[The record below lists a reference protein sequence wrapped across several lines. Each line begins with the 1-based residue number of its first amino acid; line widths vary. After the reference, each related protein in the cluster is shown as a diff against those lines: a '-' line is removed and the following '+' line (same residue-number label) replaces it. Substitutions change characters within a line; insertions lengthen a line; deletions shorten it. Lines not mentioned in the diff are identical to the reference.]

1 MAKRD
6 VKNKPSH
13 SDRTLLIAP
22 LFFPSTAFAQTNHK
36 HRHRDELNALPDTSQ
51 LPTIPPP
58 GQPKERGVGAPKRGS
73 SSRHYTG
80 GVLAAILTPV
90 FAGQEVISE
99 EARVQVREQVRAH
112 RRTGGVSEPS
122 RAEPS
127 GAASVSQSVSHGD
140 VITAKAN

>member
-1 MAKRD
+1 MKYSLTLGGTRCTHRSCGATLVKRSYTKRFVCFFFMAKRD

-22 LFFPSTAFAQTNHK
+22 LFFPSTAFAHTNHK

-58 GQPKERGVGAPKRGS
+58 GQPRERGVGAPKRGS

-80 GVLAAILTPV
+80 GV
-90 FAGQEVISE
+90 
-99 EARVQVREQVRAH
+99 
-112 RRTGGVSEPS
+112 
-122 RAEPS
+122 
-127 GAASVSQSVSHGD
+127 
-140 VITAKAN
+140 